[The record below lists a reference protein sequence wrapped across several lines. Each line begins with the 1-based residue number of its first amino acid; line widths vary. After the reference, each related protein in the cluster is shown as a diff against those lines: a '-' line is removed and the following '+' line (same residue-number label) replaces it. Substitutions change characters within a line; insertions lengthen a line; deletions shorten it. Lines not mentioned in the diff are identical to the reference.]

1 MMFKIFIILFFLLSF
16 CYNSFSSNDYKELR
30 STIKKE
36 EKELLQLKNSGKDL
50 SRKIN
55 LINSKLENHKN
66 ALRLL
71 NDTIK
76 ISSSRLKEIERDIS
90 IKEREIKENN
100 EAISRSMVY
109 LVDSLQHGVSN
120 ILIGRDDK
128 VDVVASMEILSL
140 ANKKLL
146 RYIDVLNLDIV
157 NLDILKEEA
166 KIESDNLSEI
176 KVLREIELKAVADES
191 NSYKKALKE
200 VKDDETAQ
208 RAVVNNLKEREKAL
222 ERRIKESEDR
232 KKRELAAKKKREE
245 DRRNTRDENDRQDR
259 AVVDSSSG
267 FVKSKGSLSYPI
279 KGKIVER
286 FGRHLI
292 EDANTYFFNK
302 GIRISSNSNTMV
314 ILPFDGTVQFADYV
328 KGFLNLVIVSHDGGY
343 YTVYGNLS
351 SVNVSSGDILK
362 QGSSLGMINGSS
374 SMPSQLYLEVR
385 KSEDALNPEEWFR

>member
-76 ISSSRLKEIERDIS
+76 GSSNRLKKIEQDVS
-90 IKEREIKENN
+90 NKEREIKENKR
-100 EAISRSMVY
+100 AISRSMVY

-128 VDVVASMEILSL
+128 VDVIASMEILTL
-140 ANKKLL
+140 ANDKLL
-146 RYIDVLNLDIV
+146 RHIDVLNLDIKS
-157 NLDILKEEA
+157 LDILKLDA
-166 KIESDNLSEI
+166 KVESDNLTSI
-176 KVLREIELKAVADES
+176 KALREIELKAVVDES
-191 NSYKKALKE
+191 NSYKKALAE
-200 VKDDETAQ
+200 VKNDENAQ
-208 RAVVNNLKEREKAL
+208 KAVVNNLKQRERAI
-222 ERRIKESEDR
+222 ERRLKELADR
-232 KKRELAAKKKREE
+232 KKRELAAKKKREANSRNQRE
-245 DRRNTRDENDRQDR
+245 DNRGNDS
-259 AVVDSSSG
+259 VVDSSSG
-267 FVKSKGSLSYPI
+267 FAKSKGSLAYPI
-279 KGKIVER
+279 KGKTTVR
-286 FGRHLI
+286 FGRQLI

-302 GIRISSNSNTMV
+302 GIRISSFSNTSV
-314 ILPFDGTVQFADYV
+314 ILPYDGTVQFADYV

-351 SVNVSSGDILK
+351 TVNVSSGDILK
-362 QGSSLGMINGSS
+362 KGSSLGMINGSS
-374 SMPSQLYLEVR
+374 LMPSELYLEVR
-385 KSEDALNPEEWFR
+385 KSEDALNPEIWFR